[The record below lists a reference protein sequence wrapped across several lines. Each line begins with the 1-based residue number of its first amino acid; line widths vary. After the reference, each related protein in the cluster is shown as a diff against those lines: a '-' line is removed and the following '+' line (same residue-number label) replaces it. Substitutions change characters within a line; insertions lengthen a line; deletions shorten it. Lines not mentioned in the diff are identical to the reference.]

1 MEVIAMNHIFKKI
14 WNKSL
19 GCMVVV
25 SENAKSAGKTDNT
38 VGGFIDIEANS
49 LEKTGKIQLYFPIKA
64 IVMSLFL
71 FSVPTAWAENTGVDG
86 GDTGGSDAIS
96 GAFVSGL
103 NNAALAQGASAIG
116 NSIYKTG
123 DPNLPTFSDFDVD
136 TNTNTIIKIRKITV
150 ETTTDDWNALFADPT
165 KLISINGSN
174 TFTTDQKQAF
184 LNAMRYG
191 GNAAI
196 GKNSNALGSVNIASG
211 ENSNAV
217 GFANT
222 ASGVF
227 TNAIGSINTASGLGS
242 NTIGYANTGTSV
254 GSTAIGLGN
263 QSTGIFSNAVGGSV
277 VNIPQMNV
285 QLDAND
291 NKKISIDGIDVITV
305 NAITGTDPHQVAQ
318 DLTAADIDSIN
329 GQSLSLEEK
338 QLFVDLL
345 NNSNPPQFNT
355 ASGMLAN
362 ALGSA
367 NIASG
372 TQSSAVG
379 VKNTASGYMSSA
391 VGFNNQATA
400 KNSSVF
406 GSNSQ
411 ATHEGAMAL
420 GNDSETDRIN
430 SISVG
435 KVGAEKQ
442 ITNVANATQAK
453 DAVNL
458 SQVQGLI
465 ANIPTGGTV
474 ASDNYAQGS
483 TNAALG
489 AGNGFQHEL
498 TRDANNKILTVNGIK
513 VQTTGSGTNI
523 ADITGFE
530 VLVDYFGT
538 TILSMETDAA
548 KVAAFQNAVQKG
560 GNISVGENSSAIG
573 IRNIAITTA
582 KSANAIGYQNI
593 SKGSESNAIGNYNIA
608 SGTYSNAMGSAS
620 VAIGESSTALG
631 NAVYPTG
638 MGGFFTQNDAN
649 GYVNRINGISVQSTA
664 TSDYDLESN
673 PSKLTQF
680 NGEPVTA
687 EQAADIIQALKRG
700 ANLTTADHTTAIG
713 TNNIAAKYNS
723 NAIGYGNTAT
733 GKASSAMGLGNKAQ
747 GWQSS
752 AVGANNTAQADYSSA
767 IGFGNTAQSMLS
779 HAIGGNNLAAGQN
792 SNAVGVNNQAK
803 GVLSNAMGSGGYLN
817 SDSFQRDPT
826 APTDLKRFLL
836 GGSVVTT
843 STDITTFADLNA
855 NMILTVDGKTLSTE
869 EQQYFYGLFDVMN
882 SKNIASGIASNA
894 FGMGNTASGTQS
906 SAIGVQN
913 TAAGYMSNAVGY
925 NNHATAKNSSAFG
938 NSNKVFGV
946 GSTAVGSFTSA
957 LQQSSTV
964 IGGSYD
970 WGNHYILNNANG
982 TQIAAVG
989 YGGGAAGQ
997 EYATIPV
1004 TATGLTTDTITHIN
1018 GVSVD
1023 QQQVKAF
1030 LDSLRNG
1037 GSVSSGNFGTAIGLS
1052 NIAAGV
1058 ASSNAIG
1065 VLNVVTGSY
1074 STAIG
1079 QENVISSDNSAIV
1092 GSNNKISGVKSTIV
1106 GSNNKISG
1114 INSTI
1119 IGANSTVTANYA
1131 TAIGYNSL
1139 ADEDNTVSVGRSGAE
1154 KRITNVANAT
1164 KGTDAVNLNTLN
1176 LALQGSTGTGMS
1188 KNYAHDVS
1196 DTALGSFSG
1205 TAHRV
1210 QKDSTGKIITVDGIT
1225 VTSTGGTI
1233 DDITGLTINGVPA
1246 SAAQVATFKEA
1257 AKNGGNIAVGLSSSA
1272 VGVKNTASGKTSSA
1286 VGYANIATQ
1295 EQSSAMG
1302 ALNYVSGKGSSAIG
1316 SASTVDTN
1324 GRLIS
1329 NNGPISSI
1337 INDMNEIVLKP
1348 YGLATNITEIAGISV
1363 VTTAS
1368 SWADLENDPSK
1379 LTSVNGNTSLSLAE
1393 KEAFIKGLKQGAN
1406 VVIGHASSAMGSQ
1419 NTIFGKQSSAV
1430 GFGNTVLGESNS
1442 ALGLRNFAEGET
1454 SNAIGSNNQTSNMS
1468 KDANA
1473 IGANNK
1479 ANGWLSNAIGSKN
1492 TASAQSSSAI
1502 GVRNI
1507 AREESSVA
1515 LGFKNQALGIE
1526 SSALGTNNTAIGQGA
1541 SAIGANTHK
1550 VNELLWDLG
1559 ARVPDITTN
1568 GTVITK
1574 IDGVDVV
1581 STASDWDSLKANPS
1595 KLTSINGVVLDAQSQ
1610 TSIINSLKTGGN
1622 IALGKASNAVGSQ
1635 NIAAAE
1641 NSSVFGVGSI
1651 ATAKNSTAI
1660 GYNAVADEEHTVSVG
1675 KVGAEQRITHVAD
1688 AVKGTDAANKN
1699 YVDTALSTFTG
1710 SPDTVLYDANTNKA
1724 TITLAGGATG
1734 TKITNL
1740 QNGTADSDAVNFGQL
1755 KVKADQSVVT
1765 ALDGRVGSAE
1775 SSITTLQGDVG
1786 TLRTDL
1792 TGTQTDVSNLQTGLT
1807 GTQTNVTA
1815 LTGRVGTAETAITAL
1830 DGRVGGAESGITT
1843 LQGDV
1848 GTLRTDLTGTQ
1859 TDVSNLQTGLTGTQA
1874 NVTALTGRMGT
1885 AETAITANTTAITAL
1900 DGRVGGA
1907 ESSITTLQGDVGT
1920 LRTDLTGTQTNVSNF
1935 SVHDKNR

>member
-38 VGGFIDIEANS
+38 VGGFIDIEVNS

-71 FSVPTAWAENTGVDG
+71 FSVPTVWAENTGVDG

-116 NSIYKTG
+116 NSLYKTG
-123 DPNLPTFSDFDVD
+123 DPNLPTFSDFNVD
-136 TNTNTIIKIRKITV
+136 TNTNTIIKIKNIDV
-150 ETTTDDWNALFADPT
+150 QTTTDDWNALFADPS
-165 KLISINGSN
+165 KLISINGNN

-196 GKNSNALGSVNIASG
+196 GQSSNAIGTANIVSGLSSSAVGVLNQVQGNNSNAIGFQNKAIG
-211 ENSNAV
+211 EQSNAMGMLNEAQGSQSNAI
-217 GFANT
+217 GFQNKAIGGQSNAMGMLNQAQGSQSNAIGFQNT

-227 TNAIGSINTASGLGS
+227 SNAIGSINTASGLGS
-242 NTIGYANTGTSV
+242 NTIGYANIGASV

-277 VNIPQMNV
+277 VNIPKMNV

-291 NKKISIDGIDVITV
+291 NKKISIDGINVITV

-318 DLTAADIDSIN
+318 DLTVADIDSIN

-345 NNSNPPQFNT
+345 NNLNPPQFNT

-435 KVGAEKQ
+435 KAGAEKQ

-474 ASDNYAQGS
+474 ASDNYTQGS

-573 IRNIAITTA
+573 IRNIATTTA

-649 GYVNRINGISVQSTA
+649 GHVNRINGISVQSTA
-664 TSDYDLESN
+664 TSDYDLERN

-680 NGEPVTA
+680 NGESVTA

-752 AVGANNTAQADYSSA
+752 AVGADNTAQADYSSA

-843 STDITTFADLNA
+843 STDVTTFADLNA

-869 EQQYFYGLFDVMN
+869 EQQYFYGLFNVMN
-882 SKNIASGIASNA
+882 SKNTASGIASNA

-989 YGGGAAGQ
+989 YGGTAAGQ

-1037 GSVSSGNFGTAIGLS
+1037 GSVSSGNFGTAIGVS

-1079 QENVISSDNSAIV
+1079 QQNVISSDNSAIV
-1092 GSNNKISGVKSTIV
+1092 GLENKISGAKSAIV
-1106 GSNNKISG
+1106 GSDNKISG

-1164 KGTDAVNLNTLN
+1164 KGT
-1176 LALQGSTGTGMS
+1176 M
-1188 KNYAHDVS
+1188 
-1196 DTALGSFSG
+1196 
-1205 TAHRV
+1205 R
-1210 QKDSTGKIITVDGIT
+1210 
-1225 VTSTGGTI
+1225 
-1233 DDITGLTINGVPA
+1233 
-1246 SAAQVATFKEA
+1246 
-1257 AKNGGNIAVGLSSSA
+1257 
-1272 VGVKNTASGKTSSA
+1272 
-1286 VGYANIATQ
+1286 
-1295 EQSSAMG
+1295 
-1302 ALNYVSGKGSSAIG
+1302 
-1316 SASTVDTN
+1316 
-1324 GRLIS
+1324 
-1329 NNGPISSI
+1329 SI
-1337 INDMNEIVLKP
+1337 
-1348 YGLATNITEIAGISV
+1348 
-1363 VTTAS
+1363 
-1368 SWADLENDPSK
+1368 
-1379 LTSVNGNTSLSLAE
+1379 
-1393 KEAFIKGLKQGAN
+1393 
-1406 VVIGHASSAMGSQ
+1406 
-1419 NTIFGKQSSAV
+1419 
-1430 GFGNTVLGESNS
+1430 
-1442 ALGLRNFAEGET
+1442 
-1454 SNAIGSNNQTSNMS
+1454 
-1468 KDANA
+1468 
-1473 IGANNK
+1473 
-1479 ANGWLSNAIGSKN
+1479 
-1492 TASAQSSSAI
+1492 
-1502 GVRNI
+1502 
-1507 AREESSVA
+1507 
-1515 LGFKNQALGIE
+1515 
-1526 SSALGTNNTAIGQGA
+1526 
-1541 SAIGANTHK
+1541 
-1550 VNELLWDLG
+1550 
-1559 ARVPDITTN
+1559 
-1568 GTVITK
+1568 
-1574 IDGVDVV
+1574 
-1581 STASDWDSLKANPS
+1581 
-1595 KLTSINGVVLDAQSQ
+1595 
-1610 TSIINSLKTGGN
+1610 
-1622 IALGKASNAVGSQ
+1622 
-1635 NIAAAE
+1635 
-1641 NSSVFGVGSI
+1641 
-1651 ATAKNSTAI
+1651 
-1660 GYNAVADEEHTVSVG
+1660 
-1675 KVGAEQRITHVAD
+1675 
-1688 AVKGTDAANKN
+1688 
-1699 YVDTALSTFTG
+1699 
-1710 SPDTVLYDANTNKA
+1710 
-1724 TITLAGGATG
+1724 
-1734 TKITNL
+1734 
-1740 QNGTADSDAVNFGQL
+1740 
-1755 KVKADQSVVT
+1755 
-1765 ALDGRVGSAE
+1765 
-1775 SSITTLQGDVG
+1775 
-1786 TLRTDL
+1786 
-1792 TGTQTDVSNLQTGLT
+1792 
-1807 GTQTNVTA
+1807 
-1815 LTGRVGTAETAITAL
+1815 
-1830 DGRVGGAESGITT
+1830 
-1843 LQGDV
+1843 
-1848 GTLRTDLTGTQ
+1848 
-1859 TDVSNLQTGLTGTQA
+1859 
-1874 NVTALTGRMGT
+1874 
-1885 AETAITANTTAITAL
+1885 
-1900 DGRVGGA
+1900 
-1907 ESSITTLQGDVGT
+1907 
-1920 LRTDLTGTQTNVSNF
+1920 
-1935 SVHDKNR
+1935 